1 MRKFCSLSTLGV
13 VPYRSDRE
21 VIVHV
26 ARKRAERGERRARYA
41 DRDQRMARADDML
54 VRMRADNIARK
65 TAKAA
70 ARAAAVTP
78 DPVTPDPVTPTR

>member
-26 ARKRAERGERRARYA
+26 ARKRAERGERGERRARYA

-78 DPVTPDPVTPTR
+78 DPVTPTR